1 MVISM
6 NYPSLDEMVSMKPQI
21 DDFIKINKLS
31 DTYDFLDKFVETTQT
46 EWSNGTY
53 WIGNTRLS
61 STDPIPREAIES
73 EKHRI
78 DSGSIYENCA
88 NSIESCSIMRHI
100 KIFNELLRLL
110 EILSDMK
117 ELQLSYQRLNFCKSI
132 HGRLGG
138 ETTQHLHQDLV
149 QTIVDKITSV

>member
-1 MVISM
+1 M
-6 NYPSLDEMVSMKPQI
+6 NYPSLDELVSMKPEI

-31 DTYDFLDKFVETTQT
+31 DTYDFLDNFVETTQK

-61 STDPIPREAIES
+61 STDPIPHEAIES

-78 DSGSIYENCA
+78 ESGSIYVDCA
-88 NSIESCSIMRHI
+88 NSIEYCSIVRHM
-100 KIFNELLRLL
+100 KNFNELLRLL

-117 ELQLSYQRLNFCKSI
+117 ELQLSYQRLDFCKSI
-132 HGRLGG
+132 HERLAG
-138 ETTQHLHQDLV
+138 ETTQDLHQDLV
-149 QTIVDKITSV
+149 ETIVTKIIPL